1 MSFLDKYNN
10 GQTLLVDKD
19 LDWTSFDVVKKI
31 KNIIKCKKV
40 GHAGTLDPLATG
52 LLIICTG
59 KNTKKINDIQNQDK
73 VYTGEFIL
81 GKSTPSH
88 DLETEF
94 NSQKDFKNI
103 TTDKI
108 EEVSKR
114 FIGEQLQRPPKF
126 SAVKVNG
133 KRAYEYARDNEEVK
147 IKEKKISIYEFKI
160 TEYNLPNISFKI
172 SCTKGTYIRSIARDF
187 GEELGCGAVLSKLR
201 RTEIGNYN
209 VEDAIKINDL
219 ADKLKKEKIESNNR

>member
-94 NSQKDFKNI
+94 NSQKDIKNI
-103 TTDKI
+103 TSNRI

-114 FIGEQLQRPPKF
+114 FVGEQLQRPPKF

-147 IKEKKISIYEFKI
+147 IKEKNINIYEFKI
-160 TEYNLPNISFKI
+160 TEFNLPNISFKI

-187 GEELGCGAVLSKLR
+187 GEKLGCGAVLSKLR

-209 VEDAIKINDL
+209 VEDAFKVNDL
-219 ADKLKKEKIESNNR
+219 VDKLKKEKIESNN

>member
-88 DLETEF
+88 DLETDF
-94 NSQKDFKNI
+94 NSQKDIKNI
-103 TTDKI
+103 TSDRI

-114 FIGEQLQRPPKF
+114 FVGEQLQRPPKF

-147 IKEKKISIYEFKI
+147 IKEKNINIYEFKI
-160 TEYNLPNISFKI
+160 TEFNLPNISFKI

-187 GEELGCGAVLSKLR
+187 GEKLGCGAVLSKLR

-209 VEDAIKINDL
+209 VEDAFKVNNL
-219 ADKLKKEKIESNNR
+219 ADKLKKEKIESNN

>member
-94 NSQKDFKNI
+94 NSQKDIKSI
-103 TTDKI
+103 TSDRI

-114 FIGEQLQRPPKF
+114 FVGEQLQRPPKF

-147 IKEKKISIYEFKI
+147 IKEKNINIYEFKI
-160 TEYNLPNISFKI
+160 TEFNLPNISFKI

-187 GEELGCGAVLSKLR
+187 GEKLGCGAVLSKLR

-209 VEDAIKINDL
+209 VEDAFKVNDL
-219 ADKLKKEKIESNNR
+219 AYKLKKEKIESNN

>member
-94 NSQKDFKNI
+94 NSQKEFKNI
-103 TTDKI
+103 TTDRIK
-108 EEVSKR
+108 EVSKR
-114 FIGEQLQRPPKF
+114 FVGEQLQRPPKF

-147 IKEKKISIYEFKI
+147 IKEKNINIYEFKI
-160 TEYNLPNISFKI
+160 IEFNLPNISFKI

-187 GEELGCGAVLSKLR
+187 GEKLGCGAVLSKLR

-209 VEDAIKINDL
+209 VEDAFKVNDL
-219 ADKLKKEKIESNNR
+219 ADKLKKEKIESNN

>member
-94 NSQKDFKNI
+94 NSQKDIKSI
-103 TTDKI
+103 TTDRI

-114 FIGEQLQRPPKF
+114 FVGEQLQRPPKF

-147 IKEKKISIYEFKI
+147 IKEKNINIYEFKI
-160 TEYNLPNISFKI
+160 TEFNLPNISFKI

-187 GEELGCGAVLSKLR
+187 GEKLGCGAVLSKLR

-209 VEDAIKINDL
+209 VEDAFKVNDI
-219 ADKLKKEKIESNNR
+219 ADKLKKEKIESNN

>member
-94 NSQKDFKNI
+94 NSQKDIKNI
-103 TTDKI
+103 TSNRI

-114 FIGEQLQRPPKF
+114 FVGEQLQRPPKF

-147 IKEKKISIYEFKI
+147 IKEKNINIYEFKI

-187 GEELGCGAVLSKLR
+187 GEKLGCGAVLSKLR

-209 VEDAIKINDL
+209 VKDALKVNDL
-219 ADKLKKEKIESNNR
+219 ADKLKKEKIESNN

>member
-1 MSFLDKYNN
+1 MIFLEKYNN
-10 GQTLLVDKD
+10 GQTILVDKD
-19 LDWTSFDVVKKI
+19 LDWTSFDVVKKLR
-31 KNIIKCKKV
+31 NIIKCKKV

-59 KNTKKINDIQNQDK
+59 KHTKKINEIQNQTK

-94 NSQKDFKNI
+94 CSIKDIKDI
-103 TTDKI
+103 TIDKI
-108 EEVSKR
+108 ELISKN

-126 SAVKVNG
+126 SAVKING
-133 KRAYEYARDNEEVK
+133 KRAYEYARENEEIE
-147 IKEKKISIYEFKI
+147 IKEKKINIYSFNVSKI
-160 TEYNLPNISFKI
+160 ELPNISFEI

-187 GEELGCGAVLSKLR
+187 GEKLGCGAVLSKLR
-201 RTEIGNYN
+201 RTKIGDHDVNNASTIN
-209 VEDAIKINDL
+209 VLAEKI
-219 ADKLKKEKIESNNR
+219 KKEKIENNN